1 MINEKAIAR
10 IEVFTNCRILNTHNN
25 HQGARKSIM
34 KVDYRGGKCR
44 LIDLTLNVDFT
55 DVDYLEVIYPVWGKK
70 YLLFQEN
77 DEELKV

>member
-1 MINEKAIAR
+1 MNNGNAIAKV
-10 IEVFTNCRILNTHNN
+10 EVITNCRILNTHNN
-25 HQGARKSIM
+25 HQGARKSVM
-34 KVDYRGGKCR
+34 RVEYRSGKCR

-55 DVDYLEVIYPVWGKK
+55 DVDYLEVIYPLWGKK